1 MSHARDVTD
10 ASFQSDV
17 LDAEKTVI
25 VDFWAPWCGPCKAV
39 SPILDQI
46 AAENPGIELV
56 KIDVDDNPEVAMKY
70 KITSIPAMKVF
81 QKGEVVKTVIGA
93 KPKPALEQEFA
104 DFLK

>member
-1 MSHARDVTD
+1 MPRRPSSSTSGPPGAARARPSPRSSTRSPPRTP
-10 ASFQSDV
+10 ASS
-17 LDAEKTVI
+17 
-25 VDFWAPWCGPCKAV
+25 
-39 SPILDQI
+39 
-46 AAENPGIELV
+46 LV

-81 QKGEVVKTVIGA
+81 QAGEVVKTVIGA